1 MCALWGTSSNPQRR
15 ENGGGALAPPPR
27 RSAAPPASP
36 PGLAVGFSGTPGRG
50 LLGGAAARLASP
62 GRRVCLV
69 LVGTAVVLR
78 GLVPPPPGRRCRPVL
93 NAPAGAFRSP
103 RLPPAPVPAAPPG
116 SPVRCAPGA
125 RLPPALLGSVVA
137 PPAGAGS
144 CLAGVRCR
152 GAGAA
157 RLWLVPAPGG
167 CVPRSGPRPPPPLR
181 PPARGAA
188 AKPPFFARACLSSD
202 PCRSVMRPRWYPVYC
217 R

>member
-1 MCALWGTSSNPQRR
+1 MEKDGTLIDVCPLGHIIKPAAAGEWGWGSRPSPLPLRGSPRLPSRAGGWLLRDARAGAPRRCSS
-15 ENGGGALAPPPR
+15 PPR
-27 RSAAPPASP
+27 FPRA
-36 PGLAVGFSGTPGRG
+36 PGLPRARRNRCGAPGACAPSA
-50 LLGGAAARLASP
+50 GAALPPRFKCP
-62 GRRVCLV
+62 GGSVSF
-69 LVGTAVVLR
+69 A
-78 GLVPPPPGRRCRPVL
+78 
-93 NAPAGAFRSP
+93 

-167 CVPRSGPRPPPPLR
+167 CVPRSGPRPPPPCAPLLGGRRLR
-181 PPARGAA
+181 RRSLPE
-188 AKPPFFARACLSSD
+188 RAY
-202 PCRSVMRPRWYPVYC
+202 PRIRVVP
-217 R
+217 